1 MTTSP
6 SHKRLAAASL
16 VAGLVLLVV
25 ALPGARSATPGDPN
39 DVEGPLDLAGARVD
53 QQDRQVKVTIGVH
66 DSLPPLRELRRFPS
80 RVGATDERYL
90 CLQVES
96 RRHGHRLYC
105 PGGKLRHRRIAV
117 GVSSYG
123 DQGATRKRD
132 QLRARIRRQDPDA
145 IELTLPLS
153 QLGPGRIRWAVLSG
167 WSGDRCV
174 PGGGS
179 RREGKRRDGKRRER
193 RHAESLCV
201 DRLPDKGLVR
211 GRLRPLQ
218 RVGCSVA
225 SPSVIRSGSS
235 RGRRIAL
242 TFDDGPSP
250 YTPRILR
257 ILDRA
262 GAKATFYVVGSE
274 VPGDTSVL
282 RRVLAHGHELANHS
296 LNHELTPSSASMRAT
311 SDRIRAATGFTP
323 CTFRPPYGEY
333 NSGTVAAARANG
345 MSTVIWDVDPRD
357 WTQPGSGAIYSR
369 VVGGAH
375 PGAIVV
381 MHDGGGPRGQTVAA
395 LPRIIAELESRGY
408 DLVTVTKLL
417 GERFRSAVVG

>member
-1 MTTSP
+1 
-6 SHKRLAAASL
+6 
-16 VAGLVLLVV
+16 
-25 ALPGARSATPGDPN
+25 
-39 DVEGPLDLAGARVD
+39 
-53 QQDRQVKVTIGVH
+53 
-66 DSLPPLRELRRFPS
+66 
-80 RVGATDERYL
+80 
-90 CLQVES
+90 
-96 RRHGHRLYC
+96 
-105 PGGKLRHRRIAV
+105 
-117 GVSSYG
+117 
-123 DQGATRKRD
+123 
-132 QLRARIRRQDPDA
+132 
-145 IELTLPLS
+145 
-153 QLGPGRIRWAVLSG
+153 
-167 WSGDRCV
+167 
-174 PGGGS
+174 
-179 RREGKRRDGKRRER
+179 
-193 RHAESLCV
+193 
-201 DRLPDKGLVR
+201 
-211 GRLRPLQ
+211 
-218 RVGCSVA
+218 VGCSVA

-262 GAKATFYVVGSE
+262 GAKATFYVVGSQ